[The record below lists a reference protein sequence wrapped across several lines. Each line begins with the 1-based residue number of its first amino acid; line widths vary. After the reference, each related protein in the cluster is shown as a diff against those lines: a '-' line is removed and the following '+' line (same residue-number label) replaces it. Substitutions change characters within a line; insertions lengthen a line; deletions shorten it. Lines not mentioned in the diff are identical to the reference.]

1 MELKIKNC
9 NECPF
14 MVKQTDYDSRGDDT
28 YIYCNYLEIKGLD
41 NHLTSYDEI
50 DMEPQDEDE
59 IMNIIPL
66 PDCPL
71 RKDDMEIKLIL

>member
-14 MVKQTDYDSRGDDT
+14 MVREYDEWSTGNDT
-28 YIYCNYLEIKGLD
+28 YLYCNFLRTRGLE
-41 NHLTSYDEI
+41 NYLTSYDEI